1 MDCNIENSINGILMQ
16 LLHAHFLRAHSYL
29 EKIGLHP
36 GQTKLLLML
45 KNLEGLSQREICDK
59 LNVKPSTI
67 TVMIQRMEKTG
78 LIERKSDKNDQRIS
92 RIFITSK
99 GLEIC
104 EIVECI
110 NKDIEDECI
119 LNFTED
125 EINMTKQLLAKMKD
139 NLILANKDKGKCE

>member
-1 MDCNIENSINGILMQ
+1 MECNIENSINGILMQ

-45 KNLEGLSQREICDK
+45 KNLNGLSQREICDK

-67 TVMIQRMEKTG
+67 TVMIQRMEKTD
-78 LIERKSDKNDQRIS
+78 LIERKSDENDQRIS
-92 RIFITSK
+92 RIFITEK

-104 EIVECI
+104 KIVEDI
-110 NKDIEDECI
+110 HRDIEEECM

-125 EINMTKQLLAKMKD
+125 ETNMAKQLLAKMKD
-139 NLILANKDKGKCE
+139 NLILANKDKGKSE